1 MTAVAPAAGA
11 ARRRRAAVS
20 AVMPAGVAAALTAIA
35 VSRGRSVIHSSSPS
49 TTRVDHACSSAGF
62 GKITGLAAIQAP
74 TIAAWLHR
82 RVHRGTSTSGVLSQ
96 RVQALHGL
104 EWRAKTLCLRSA
116 KRRGVLRSFPS
127 APAPA
132 VDYP

>member
-20 AVMPAGVAAALTAIA
+20 AVMPASVAAAFTA
-35 VSRGRSVIHSSSPS
+35 
-49 TTRVDHACSSAGF
+49 
-62 GKITGLAAIQAP
+62 
-74 TIAAWLHR
+74 IAAWLHR

-116 KRRGVLRSFPS
+116 KRLRTVVAPMSGHLH
-127 APAPA
+127 PAPPPESGCDA
-132 VDYP
+132 GGGG